1 LRRSLIKKISETRW
15 TKSRCLIIYVTER
28 KGCSILSDRAK
39 KEYLSASCE
48 RCRWSSKKE
57 MRAVLDQFARS
68 AGTTA
73 RGALQSDVL
82 EFPLR
87 FVYLRY
93 ATLAAQQCP
102 SIARQG
108 RGVFWA
114 GDRKN
119 SICEEMI
126 EKLKQEIFR
135 TEAFENVRLRLA
147 SLNVDE
153 PLVLR
158 GVAGSLMAFVAAAV
172 YERASEGS
180 SGAQVVL
187 VASDA
192 EKAATLRD
200 DLELLLGSS
209 AVRYFSNEHAHHGA
223 PIAAPASI
231 PQMETLRSLARK
243 EGGTVVTHPLALLEK
258 LPAPGAFDTGT
269 IEIEV
274 NKQVPFEHIL
284 QRLATLGFEKKDFV
298 ETYGDFAVRGGIV
311 DVFPFV
317 GENPIRL
324 EFWGNTVESVR
335 EFDVLSQRSIKELQ
349 SVQLV
354 ANVLAIGGES
364 PDGVKGE
371 DQNHSLFDYLEPEA
385 LVLLDDPALIERE
398 IHEAG
403 LNSNDHLFTWDEI
416 QKSVIRFPRILCAQ
430 LKSAID
436 NPKSEIDVS
445 SLSQPS
451 FNGSVD
457 ALYSNLQS
465 LAGQGYS
472 TYLLCDTQPLAD
484 RLNELIEEVATRPE
498 AELTP
503 HDRTSAGETEV
514 SYSGLQPSTISAE
527 GGCAYG
533 ANYQLLTESIHH
545 GFVLPAARIAVY
557 TEHEIFGRGRRRGD
571 ARRYRFRG
579 FSLRE
584 LQALRRGDYV
594 VHTDFGVGKFDR
606 LKKIK
611 VGDIEQEVM
620 KLLYAENDVLYVNVN
635 HLDRVEKYS
644 SKEGHVPKLSR
655 LGSGEWDRLKDRA
668 KKRIKDIARDL
679 IALYAARKKETG
691 VAFSPDSHW
700 QKELEASFIYEDTPD
715 QARATL
721 DVKRDMEQESPMDR
735 LICGDVGFGKTEVA
749 VRAAFKALLD
759 GKQVALLVPT
769 TILALQ
775 HHSTFIDR
783 LSKYSVNIEMLSRFR
798 SKKEQAAILEGLTAG
813 KIDIIIGTHRLLS
826 KDVRF
831 KDLGLLI
838 IDEEHR
844 FGVEA
849 KEKLRKLRTNVD
861 TLTLTATPIPRTLHF
876 SLIGARDLS
885 VINTPPR
892 NRLPIITE
900 IAEFDV
906 RLIRDAILKE
916 IHRGGQVYF
925 VHDNVQHIDDMCA
938 YLQEHIPEARFRVA
952 HGQMRSTQL
961 ERVMLDFLE
970 KKFHVLVC
978 TKIIESGLDIPN
990 VNTIVINRADRFG
1003 MAELYQLRGRVGRSS
1018 VQAYAY
1024 LIIPPVSSLPK
1035 TTIRRLQAVEE
1046 FTELG
1051 SGFNLAMR
1059 DLEIRGTGNLLGAE
1073 QSGFIAEMGFEM
1085 YERVLEEAVVEL
1097 KEQEFQQLF
1106 EGAPVEIRGK
1116 KTETTIESDLEAY
1129 IPDFYLES
1137 DTERLDIYRRLSRAL
1152 SHAEIENIREELRD
1166 RFGEYPEEVENLLKL
1181 VELRLLAS
1189 RGKFPQ
1195 VSLKEGKLTITLPDE
1210 SKQQFYGAENQADA
1224 PFQRIMA
1231 KVAAEYKTRARL
1243 RQVGKTL
1250 TIEFLLRPNSDDP
1263 RCIAQARAILED
1275 MISVEIVSS

>member
-1 LRRSLIKKISETRW
+1 
-15 TKSRCLIIYVTER
+15 
-28 KGCSILSDRAK
+28 
-39 KEYLSASCE
+39 
-48 RCRWSSKKE
+48 
-57 MRAVLDQFARS
+57 
-68 AGTTA
+68 
-73 RGALQSDVL
+73 
-82 EFPLR
+82 
-87 FVYLRY
+87 
-93 ATLAAQQCP
+93 
-102 SIARQG
+102 
-108 RGVFWA
+108 
-114 GDRKN
+114 
-119 SICEEMI
+119 MI
-126 EKLKQEIFR
+126 EKLKEEIFR
-135 TEAFENVRLRLA
+135 TEAFEKLGTELI
-147 SLNVDE
+147 SLSKGKPLIVD
-153 PLVLR
+153 
-158 GVAGSLMAFVAAAV
+158 GVVGSSMAFVGAAV
-172 YERASEGS
+172 YEKVTGNRS
-180 SGAQVVL
+180 SSQLVV

-192 EKAATLRD
+192 ERAATLRD
-200 DLELLLGSS
+200 DLELLLGS
-209 AVRYFSNEHAHHGA
+209 AALRYFSNEHVHRG
-223 PIAAPASI
+223 PAASSSVSI
-231 PQMETLRSLARK
+231 PQLETLRALAGN
-243 EGGTVVTHPLALLEK
+243 ESCIVVTHPLPLLEK
-258 LPAPGAFDTGT
+258 LPSPARFFTGV

-274 NKQVPFEHIL
+274 KTEVQFERLL
-284 QRLATLGFEKKDFV
+284 QKLPKLGFEKKDFV
-298 ETYGDFAVRGGIV
+298 EGYGDFAVRGGIV

-324 EFWGNTVESVR
+324 EFWGNTVESIR

-349 SVQLV
+349 LVQIVPNLLATGEQLV
-354 ANVLAIGGES
+354 
-364 PDGVKGE
+364 DGAKGDE
-371 DQNHSLFDYLEPEA
+371 HDHSLFDYLRADA

-398 IHEAG
+398 IHEAS
-403 LNSNDHLFTWDEI
+403 LSSDDRLFTWREI
-416 QKSVIRFPRILCAQ
+416 EQQITRFLRIFCTQIKSDIGSPPASQVGPNFQI
-430 LKSAID
+430 
-436 NPKSEIDVS
+436 
-445 SLSQPS
+445 SLGSVSQPA

-457 ALYSNLQS
+457 ALYRNLQL

-472 TYLLCDTQPLAD
+472 IYLLCDTQPLAD
-484 RLNELIEEVATRPE
+484 RLNELIEEVATRPDE
-498 AELTP
+498 QAFARHQDGAGTPMSFDAKAPHSDSFPSSLDGRASHSTPLT
-503 HDRTSAGETEV
+503 V
-514 SYSGLQPSTISAE
+514 
-527 GGCAYG
+527 
-533 ANYQLLTESIHH
+533 NYELLTETIHH
-545 GFVLPAARIAVY
+545 GFFLPTAHIAVY
-557 TEHEIFGRGRRRGD
+557 TEHEIFGRGRRRGGIK
-571 ARRYRFRG
+571 RYRSRG

-584 LQALRRGDYV
+584 LQTLKRGDYV

-606 LKKIK
+606 LEKIK
-611 VGDIEQEVM
+611 VGNIEQEVM
-620 KLLYAENDVLYVNVN
+620 KLLYTENDVLYVNVN
-635 HLDRVEKYS
+635 HLDRIEKYA

-691 VAFSPDSHW
+691 ITFSPDTHW

-721 DVKRDMEQESPMDR
+721 EVKRDMEQESPMDR

-749 VRAAFKALLD
+749 VRAAFKAVMD

-798 SKKEQAAILEGLTAG
+798 SKKAQATILEGLTAG

-849 KEKLRKLRTNVD
+849 KEKLRKLKTNVD
-861 TLTLTATPIPRTLHF
+861 TLSLTATPIPRTLHF
-876 SLIGARDLS
+876 SLIGARDIS

-900 IAEFDV
+900 TVEFDA

-925 VHDNVQHIDDMCA
+925 VHDNVQRIGDMHA
-938 YLQEHIPEARFRVA
+938 YLEEHIPEARFRVA

-961 ERVMLDFLE
+961 EHVMLDFLE
-970 KKFHVLVC
+970 KKFDVLVC

-1024 LIIPPVSSLPK
+1024 LVVPPISSLPK
-1035 TTIRRLQAVEE
+1035 MTIRRLQALEE

-1073 QSGFIAEMGFEM
+1073 QSGFITEMGFEM
-1085 YERVLEEAVVEL
+1085 YERVLEEAVEEL
-1097 KEQEFQQLF
+1097 KQQEFQ
-1106 EGAPVEIRGK
+1106 EVIPESATKREKRI
-1116 KTETTIESDLEAY
+1116 ETLIDADLQAY
-1129 IPDFYLES
+1129 IPDFYVES
-1137 DTERLDIYRRLSRAL
+1137 DTERLDIYRRLSKASR
-1152 SHAEIENIREELRD
+1152 EPDIESIREELRD
-1166 RFGEYPEEVENLLKL
+1166 RFGEYPVEVENLLRI

-1189 RGKFPQ
+1189 RAGFPQ
-1195 VSLKEGKLTITLPDE
+1195 ISLKSDKLAITLPGEGD
-1210 SKQQFYGAENQADA
+1210 QVFYGAQDQVDT
-1224 PFQRIMA
+1224 PFQRMMDKITRDYRHCA
-1231 KVAAEYKTRARL
+1231 KL
-1243 RQVGKTL
+1243 RQEGKKLTL
-1250 TIEFLLRPNSDDP
+1250 EFRLDSSDNEPLRIT
-1263 RCIAQARAILED
+1263 CARAIMEGL
-1275 MISVEIVSS
+1275 I

>member
-1 LRRSLIKKISETRW
+1 
-15 TKSRCLIIYVTER
+15 
-28 KGCSILSDRAK
+28 
-39 KEYLSASCE
+39 
-48 RCRWSSKKE
+48 
-57 MRAVLDQFARS
+57 
-68 AGTTA
+68 
-73 RGALQSDVL
+73 
-82 EFPLR
+82 
-87 FVYLRY
+87 
-93 ATLAAQQCP
+93 
-102 SIARQG
+102 
-108 RGVFWA
+108 
-114 GDRKN
+114 
-119 SICEEMI
+119 MI
-126 EKLKQEIFR
+126 QKLKQEIFR
-135 TEAFENVRLRLA
+135 TETFENVKLTVA
-147 SLNVDE
+147 SLNPDE
-153 PLVLR
+153 PLVLH
-158 GVAGSLMAFVAAAV
+158 GVAGSLMAFIAAMV
-172 YERASEGS
+172 YEDAREGPS
-180 SGAQVVL
+180 DAQVIL
-187 VASDA
+187 IGSDA
-192 EKAATLRD
+192 ERAATLRD
-200 DLELLLGSS
+200 DLELLLGS
-209 AVRYFSNEHAHHGA
+209 AGVRYFSNEFTHHATA
-223 PIAAPASI
+223 IAAPASI
-231 PQMETLRSLARK
+231 SQIETLRALART
-243 EGGTVVTHPLALLEK
+243 ESGTVVTHPLALLEK
-258 LPAPGAFDTGT
+258 LPAPKAFAKGI

-274 NKQVPFEHIL
+274 SKQVQFEGLL
-284 QRLATLGFEKKDFV
+284 QQLLKLGFEKKDFV
-298 ETYGDFAVRGGIV
+298 EGYGDFAVRGGIV

-324 EFWGNTVESVR
+324 EFWGNSVESIR

-349 SVQLV
+349 SVQVVPNLF
-354 ANVLAIGGES
+354 ATGGQLA
-364 PDGVKGE
+364 DGVKGDE
-371 DQNHSLFDYLEPEA
+371 HNHSLFDYLRPDA

-403 LNSNDHLFTWDEI
+403 LNFDGHLFTWHEI
-416 QKSVIRFPRILCAQ
+416 EESIIRFPRIVSTQ
-430 LKSAID
+430 I
-436 NPKSEIDVS
+436 KSEIANHRSEIFLGSV
-445 SLSQPS
+445 SQPT

-457 ALYSNLQS
+457 ALYSNLRS
-465 LAGQGYS
+465 LGQQNYS
-472 TYLLCDTQPLAD
+472 INLLCDTQPLAD
-484 RLNELIEEVATRPE
+484 RLDELIEEVATRPE
-498 AELTP
+498 TGPAP
-503 HDRTSAGETEV
+503 RNRTSGNETEV
-514 SYSGLQPSTISAE
+514 SYSGVQQLPVS
-527 GGCAYG
+527 
-533 ANYQLLTESIHH
+533 YQLLTESIHH

-571 ARRYRFRG
+571 TRRYRFRG

-606 LKKIK
+606 LEKIR
-611 VGDIEQEVM
+611 VGSIEQEVM
-620 KLLYAENDVLYVNVN
+620 KLLYAEDDVLYVNVN

-679 IALYAARKKETG
+679 ISLYAARKKETG
-691 VAFSPDSHW
+691 VAFSPDAHW

-715 QARATL
+715 QARATQE
-721 DVKRDMEQESPMDR
+721 VKRDMEQESPMDR

-749 VRAAFKALLD
+749 VRAAFKAVLD
-759 GKQVALLVPT
+759 GKQVALLIPT

-783 LSKYSVNIEMLSRFR
+783 LSRYSVNVEMLSRFR
-798 SKKEQAAILEGLTAG
+798 SRKEQGKILEELAAG
-813 KIDIIIGTHRLLS
+813 KVDIVIGTHRLLS

-885 VINTPPR
+885 VINTAPR

-900 IAEFDV
+900 IAGFDV

-925 VHDNVQHIDDMCA
+925 VHDNVQHIDDMCV

-952 HGQMRSTQL
+952 HGQMQSTQL
-961 ERVMLDFLE
+961 ERVMLLFLE
-970 KKFHVLVC
+970 RKFDVLVC

-1018 VQAYAY
+1018 IQAYAY
-1024 LIIPPVSSLPK
+1024 LVVPPVSSLPK
-1035 TTIRRLQAVEE
+1035 PTIRRLQAVEE

-1051 SGFNLAMR
+1051 SGLNLAMR

-1073 QSGFIAEMGFEM
+1073 QSGFITEMGFEM

-1097 KEQEFQQLF
+1097 KEQEFQKLF
-1106 EGAPVEIRGK
+1106 EGTPGEVRGK

-1129 IPDFYLES
+1129 IPDFYVES

-1152 SHAEIENIREELRD
+1152 SEAEIESVREELRD
-1166 RFGEYPEEVENLLKL
+1166 RFGEYPEEVENLLRI
-1181 VELRLLAS
+1181 VELRQLAS
-1189 RGKFPQ
+1189 HGRFPQ
-1195 VSLKEGKLTITLPDE
+1195 VSLKEDKLIITLPGETD
-1210 SKQQFYGAENQADA
+1210 QQFYGTQDQADV
-1224 PFQRIMA
+1224 PFQRIMERVTQKHKHHA
-1231 KVAAEYKTRARL
+1231 KLRQEGKVLSLEFPLESSDDNPQRIARAR
-1243 RQVGKTL
+1243 R
-1250 TIEFLLRPNSDDP
+1250 
-1263 RCIAQARAILED
+1263 ILEELVQLVA
-1275 MISVEIVSS
+1275 VEQATTGL

>member
-1 LRRSLIKKISETRW
+1 MIQTL
-15 TKSRCLIIYVTER
+15 
-28 KGCSILSDRAK
+28 
-39 KEYLSASCE
+39 KE
-48 RCRWSSKKE
+48 
-57 MRAVLDQFARS
+57 
-68 AGTTA
+68 
-73 RGALQSDVL
+73 
-82 EFPLR
+82 
-87 FVYLRY
+87 
-93 ATLAAQQCP
+93 
-102 SIARQG
+102 
-108 RGVFWA
+108 
-114 GDRKN
+114 
-119 SICEEMI
+119 
-126 EKLKQEIFR
+126 EIFR
-135 TEAFENVRLRLA
+135 TEAFENVRLRLT
-147 SLNVDE
+147 SLNADE

-158 GVAGSLMAFVAAAV
+158 GVAGSLMAFVAATV
-172 YERASEGS
+172 YENVREASS
-180 SGAQVVL
+180 DAQIIL
-187 VASDA
+187 IASDA
-192 EKAATLRD
+192 ESAATLRD
-200 DLELLLGSS
+200 DLELLLGS
-209 AVRYFSNEHAHHGA
+209 AGVRYFSNEYAHHGTA
-223 PIAAPASI
+223 IAAPASI
-231 PQMETLRSLARK
+231 PQIETLRALARK

-258 LPAPGAFDTGT
+258 LPAPNAFDEG
-269 IEIEV
+269 IIQIEV
-274 NKQVPFEHIL
+274 NKQVEFGHFLHQLPM
-284 QRLATLGFEKKDFV
+284 LGFEKKEFV
-298 ETYGDFAVRGGIV
+298 EGYGDFAVRGGIV

-324 EFWGNTVESVR
+324 EFWGNSVESIR

-354 ANVLAIGGES
+354 PNLLAAGKQS
-364 PDGVKGE
+364 LDGVKE
-371 DQNHSLFDYLEPEA
+371 DEHSHSLFDYLA
-385 LVLLDDPALIERE
+385 DDAIILLDDPAMVERE
-398 IHEAG
+398 VRELGAEVDIALFDWKTLENAMQQFRRIIYAG
-403 LNSNDHLFTWDEI
+403 ISGGKSEI
-416 QKSVIRFPRILCAQ
+416 ENLPAGQAGPQ
-430 LKSAID
+430 SAID
-436 NPKSEIDVS
+436 IGCI
-445 SLSQPS
+445 SQPA
-451 FNGSVD
+451 FNGSVN
-457 ALYSNLQS
+457 ALYSNLQA
-465 LAGQGYS
+465 LAKQDYS
-472 TYLLCDTQPLAD
+472 IHLLCDTQSLAD
-484 RLNELIEEVATRPE
+484 RLQELIEEIETRPDASSTRE
-498 AELTP
+498 RALAASEN
-503 HDRTSAGETEV
+503 EF
-514 SYSGLQPSTISAE
+514 SYSELQPLAI
-527 GGCAYG
+527 
-533 ANYQLLTESIHH
+533 NYQLITESIHH

-606 LKKIK
+606 LEKIK
-611 VGDIEQEVM
+611 VGSIEQEVM
-620 KLLYAENDVLYVNVN
+620 KLLYAEEDVLYVNVN
-635 HLDRVEKYS
+635 HLNRVEKYS

-679 IALYAARKKETG
+679 ISLYAARKKEIG
-691 VAFSPDSHW
+691 VAFSPDAHW

-715 QARATL
+715 QARATQE
-721 DVKRDMEQESPMDR
+721 VKRDMEQESPMDR

-749 VRAAFKALLD
+749 VRASFKAVLD

-783 LSKYSVNIEMLSRFR
+783 LSKYSANIEMLSRFR
-798 SKKEQAAILEGLTAG
+798 SRKEQAKILEELAAG
-813 KIDIIIGTHRLLS
+813 KIDIVIGTHRLLS

-885 VINTPPR
+885 VISTPPR
-892 NRLPIITE
+892 NRLPIVTE

-916 IHRGGQVYF
+916 IHRGGQAYF
-925 VHDNVQHIDDMCA
+925 VHDNVQHIDDMCT

-961 ERVMLDFLE
+961 EQVMLHFLE
-970 KKFHVLVC
+970 KKFDVLVC

-1024 LIIPPVSSLPK
+1024 LVVPPISSLPK
-1035 TTIRRLQAVEE
+1035 TTISRLQAVEE

-1073 QSGFIAEMGFEM
+1073 QSGFITEMGFEM

-1097 KEQEFQQLF
+1097 KEQEFQKLF

-1116 KTETTIESDLEAY
+1116 RTETTIESDLEAY
-1129 IPDFYLES
+1129 IPDFYVES
-1137 DTERLDIYRRLSRAL
+1137 DTERLDIYRRLSA
-1152 SHAEIENIREELRD
+1152 SSEAEIES
-1166 RFGEYPEEVENLLKL
+1166 VLLGL
-1181 VELRLLAS
+1181 
-1189 RGKFPQ
+1189 
-1195 VSLKEGKLTITLPDE
+1195 
-1210 SKQQFYGAENQADA
+1210 
-1224 PFQRIMA
+1224 
-1231 KVAAEYKTRARL
+1231 
-1243 RQVGKTL
+1243 
-1250 TIEFLLRPNSDDP
+1250 
-1263 RCIAQARAILED
+1263 
-1275 MISVEIVSS
+1275 

>member
-1 LRRSLIKKISETRW
+1 
-15 TKSRCLIIYVTER
+15 VTEPR
-28 KGCSILSDRAK
+28 KSTAVPAASGADGRRKKRCELS
-39 KEYLSASCE
+39 LT
-48 RCRWSSKKE
+48 SS
-57 MRAVLDQFARS
+57 ARS
-68 AGTTA
+68 ATTA

-82 EFPLR
+82 EFPFR

-102 SIARQG
+102 SIAWQG

-114 GDRKN
+114 ADREN

-126 EKLKQEIFR
+126 EKLKREIFR

-147 SLNVDE
+147 SLNADE

-172 YERASEGS
+172 YEHACKGS
-180 SGAQVVL
+180 SNAQVVL
-187 VASDA
+187 IASDA
-192 EKAATLRD
+192 ERAATLRD
-200 DLELLLGSS
+200 DLELLVGS
-209 AVRYFSNEHAHHGA
+209 AGVRYFSNEYVRHGIA
-223 PIAAPASI
+223 MAAPASI
-231 PQMETLRSLARK
+231 SQIETLRALARK
-243 EGGTVVTHPLALLEK
+243 ESGIVITHPLALLEK
-258 LPAPGAFDTGT
+258 LPAPRAIDERI

-274 NKQVPFEHIL
+274 NKQVQFEHLL
-284 QRLATLGFEKKDFV
+284 QQLPTLGLEKKDFV

-324 EFWGNTVESVR
+324 EFWGNSVESIR
-335 EFDVLSQRSIKELQ
+335 EFDVVSQRSIKELEA
-349 SVQLV
+349 VQIV
-354 ANVLAIGGES
+354 
-364 PDGVKGE
+364 PDLLRRE
-371 DQNHSLFDYLEPEA
+371 ERERSRNSDYSLFDYLS
-385 LVLLDDPALIERE
+385 VTGVILLEDLELIRRE
-398 IHEAG
+398 IHEALDESDG
-403 LNSNDHLFTWDEI
+403 DVFTWEEI
-416 QKSVIRFPRILCAQ
+416 ERNVSRFPRIFQSLVTSAPTEGDQ
-430 LKSAID
+430 LTVRNPQSAIT
-436 NPKSEIDVS
+436 IDLSGV
-445 SLSQPS
+445 SQPS

-465 LAGQGYS
+465 LAKKDYS
-472 TYLLCDTQPLAD
+472 IYLLCDTQPLAD
-484 RLNELIEEVATRPE
+484 RLDELIEEVATRPDT
-498 AELTP
+498 ELP
-503 HDRTSAGETEV
+503 PRDRTLGNETEV

-545 GFVLPAARIAVY
+545 GFVLPPACIAVY

-571 ARRYRFRG
+571 AKRYRFRG

-594 VHTDFGVGKFDR
+594 VHTDFGIGKFDR
-606 LKKIK
+606 LHKLK
-611 VGDIEQEVM
+611 VGNIEQEVM
-620 KLLYAENDVLYVNVN
+620 KLLYAEDDVLYVNVN
-635 HLDRVEKYS
+635 HLNRVEKYS

-655 LGSGEWDRLKDRA
+655 LGSAEWDRLKDRA
-668 KKRIKDIARDL
+668 KNRIKDIARDL
-679 IALYAARKKETG
+679 IGLYAARKKESG
-691 VAFSPDSHW
+691 IAFSPDTHW

-721 DVKRDMEQESPMDR
+721 EVKQDMGQASPMDR

-749 VRAAFKALLD
+749 VRAAFKAVLD
-759 GKQVALLVPT
+759 GRQVALLVPT

-783 LSKYSVNIEMLSRFR
+783 LSKYSVNIETLSRFR
-798 SKKEQAAILEGLTAG
+798 SKKEQAAILERLVEG
-813 KIDIIIGTHRLLS
+813 KTDIIIGTHRLLS

-831 KDLGLLI
+831 RDLGLLI

-849 KEKLRKLRTNVD
+849 KEKLRKLRMNVD

-885 VINTPPR
+885 LINTPPR
-892 NRLPIITE
+892 NRLPIVTE
-900 IAEFDV
+900 IAEFDA
-906 RLIRDAILKE
+906 RLIHDAILKE

-925 VHDNVQHIDDMCA
+925 VHDNVHRIDDMCA

-970 KKFHVLVC
+970 KKFDVLVC

-1024 LIIPPVSSLPK
+1024 LLVPPISSLPK
-1035 TTIRRLQAVEE
+1035 PTIRRLQAVEE

-1073 QSGFIAEMGFEM
+1073 QSGFVTEMGFEM
-1085 YERVLEEAVVEL
+1085 YERVLEEAVAEL
-1097 KEQEFQQLF
+1097 KEQEFQKLF
-1106 EGAPVEIRGK
+1106 EGGPAEVRSK
-1116 KTETTIESDLEAY
+1116 KTETTVESDLEAY
-1129 IPDFYLES
+1129 IPDFYIEA
-1137 DTERLDIYRRLSRAL
+1137 DTERLDIYRRLSRV
-1152 SHAEIENIREELRD
+1152 STEAEIGSIREELKD
-1166 RFGEYPEEVENLLKL
+1166 RFGEYPEEAENLFRI

-1189 RGKFPQ
+1189 RGRFPQ
-1195 VSLKEGKLTITLPDE
+1195 VSLKENKLGITLPDE
-1210 SKQQFYGAENQADA
+1210 SNQQFYGAQEQPDA
-1224 PFQRIMA
+1224 PFQEIMA
-1231 KVAAEYKTRARL
+1231 KVGGEYKTRAKL

-1250 TIEFLLRPNSDDP
+1250 TLEFLLKPNTDDSQ
-1263 RCIAQARAILED
+1263 RIAQARAILED
-1275 MISVEIVSS
+1275 MINVRMV